1 MTFDMRMFDDK
12 FHDGNYRMRMSLA
25 PCPLPHAP
33 YPVPLCY

>member
-25 PCPLPHAP
+25 PCPIPRAFVL
-33 YPVPLCY
+33 LST